1 MLGRGTRGCLSSA
14 TCSCRAVTR
23 KNSSIRIRL
32 IWFPVMRPSSLH
44 AMILKD
50 DFRIKIIY
58 ENSSQ
63 KCKIEL
69 NSMFS
74 RNHPACPSIPHIIAM
89 GYRTMVE
96 SDPRLNGLQEKLI
109 RAKVPLPSYPYTQ
122 PKCNFKGMRRCASHA
137 TS

>member
-1 MLGRGTRGCLSSA
+1 
-14 TCSCRAVTR
+14 
-23 KNSSIRIRL
+23 
-32 IWFPVMRPSSLH
+32 
-44 AMILKD
+44 MILKD

-109 RAKVPLPSYPYTQ
+109 RAKVPLPLAILREDGVLVQDPDVTAL
-122 PKCNFKGMRRCASHA
+122 GLGDRD
-137 TS
+137 